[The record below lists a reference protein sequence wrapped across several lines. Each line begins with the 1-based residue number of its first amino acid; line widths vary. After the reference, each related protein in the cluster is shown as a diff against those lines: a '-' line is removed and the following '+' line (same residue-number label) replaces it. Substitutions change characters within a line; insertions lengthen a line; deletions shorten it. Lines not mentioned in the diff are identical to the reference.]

1 VPHRSFSFSFCRR
14 FLFLFCFLLRCRW
27 YRITL
32 FCIQLT
38 KRKKTYGNLYFK
50 STHKRNRNFYFI
62 LFYFLKN
69 KINFQKLSWKNWKAF
84 SVYCLSESHHSV
96 ISQEVIAVNW
106 QGKAGH
112 THTHTAGVSV
122 WRRAMESKRGV
133 DSFPLWRDCVR
144 TSAKRNKLKRVISPL
159 FSSIHIHPLVFCDG
173 SFSTTTTTATTK
185 KKITKRK

>member
-1 VPHRSFSFSFCRR
+1 
-14 FLFLFCFLLRCRW
+14 LFLFCFLLRCRW

-50 STHKRNRNFYFI
+50 STHKRNRNFYYI

-69 KINFQKLSWKNWKAF
+69 KINFQKVSWKNWKAF

-112 THTHTAGVSV
+112 THTQPAWVCGGGRWNLKGALTRFLFDVIV
-122 WRRAMESKRGV
+122 FERA
-133 DSFPLWRDCVR
+133 
-144 TSAKRNKLKRVISPL
+144 RNETNWKELFLLCSPL
-159 FSSIHIHPLVFCDG
+159 YTSI
-173 SFSTTTTTATTK
+173 
-185 KKITKRK
+185 R